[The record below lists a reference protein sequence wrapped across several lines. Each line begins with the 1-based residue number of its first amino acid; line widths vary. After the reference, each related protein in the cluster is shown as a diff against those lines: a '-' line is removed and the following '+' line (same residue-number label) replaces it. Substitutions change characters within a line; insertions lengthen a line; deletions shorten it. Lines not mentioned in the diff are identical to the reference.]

1 MTTARIT
8 GLDLADDGV
17 LIVRAN
23 CETCGYTVLHGAGVD
38 LDAPVLGT
46 RVAHCRCRETDPG
59 AVYTLTD
66 PLGIV
71 RLRLRVIRAQL
82 PEFLVHQANEDRRR
96 RIEDARLR
104 LLQVEAETAALPAN
118 DPDRRR
124 LRQEAR
130 DAVVAAEVALPV
142 VPEALR

>member
-8 GLDLADDGV
+8 GLDLAEDGV

-46 RVAHCRCRETDPG
+46 RVAHCRCKADNPG

-71 RLRLRVIRAQL
+71 AKRLRVIRAQL
-82 PEFLVHQANEDRRR
+82 PEFLVHQANEARRQ

-104 LLQVEAETAALPAN
+104 LLQVEAETEALPA
-118 DPDRRR
+118 DDADRRR
-124 LRQEAR
+124 LRRAAR
-130 DAVVAAEVALPV
+130 AAVVAAEVSVPT
-142 VPEALR
+142 VPEVLR